1 MQAKNL
7 LLLSWILLITL
18 FSGCSTSQNQL
29 TLHVQNP
36 TSIDRENEM
45 VEVAWKDIRQHLSLP
60 ENQTIIVTDSLG
72 EQVPYQLITNG
83 TDTVEVIVV
92 SCLIGCRSDCFI
104 PGICRSSGTGE
115 ADGIWQAGT

>member
-72 EQVPYQLITNG
+72 EQVPT
-83 TDTVEVIVV
+83 
-92 SCLIGCRSDCFI
+92 S
-104 PGICRSSGTGE
+104 
-115 ADGIWQAGT
+115 

>member
-45 VEVAWKDIRQHLSLP
+45 VEVAWKDIRQHLSLSEIRP
-60 ENQTIIVTDSLG
+60 SSSLIAWENRFLTS
-72 EQVPYQLITNG
+72 
-83 TDTVEVIVV
+83 
-92 SCLIGCRSDCFI
+92 
-104 PGICRSSGTGE
+104 
-115 ADGIWQAGT
+115 